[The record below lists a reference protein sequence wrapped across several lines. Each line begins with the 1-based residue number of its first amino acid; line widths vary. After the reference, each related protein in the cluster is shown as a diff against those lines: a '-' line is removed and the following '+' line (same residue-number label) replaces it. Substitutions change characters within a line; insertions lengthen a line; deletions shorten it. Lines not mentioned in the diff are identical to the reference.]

1 MTAKPLPQL
10 PSKALFV
17 LLCVS
22 ASTPACLGVG
32 DVHVTPLAEAGAE
45 NGGTAGT
52 AAGRGGAGAAST
64 NGGAAGSDE
73 GGSGG
78 ADD

>member
-1 MTAKPLPQL
+1 MIAKSSPDV

-22 ASTPACLGVG
+22 STAACLGVG

-45 NGGTAGT
+45 NGGSASGS
-52 AAGRGGAGAAST
+52 AGRGGAGTGNAS
-64 NGGAAGSDE
+64 GGAAGSDE

-78 ADD
+78 VDD